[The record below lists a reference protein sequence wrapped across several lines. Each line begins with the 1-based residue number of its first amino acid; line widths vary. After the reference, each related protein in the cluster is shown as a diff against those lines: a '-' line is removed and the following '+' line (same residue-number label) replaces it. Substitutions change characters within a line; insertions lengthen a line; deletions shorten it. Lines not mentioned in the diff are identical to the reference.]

1 MSEKRKDNKGRVL
14 RNGESQRSDGMY
26 MYRFSDA
33 GGVRRTI
40 YSWRLV
46 ETDKIP
52 AGKRT
57 CEPLREMERQLE
69 RDTEDGIQSFVA
81 NKITLNEMFAKH
93 MSLKKGI
100 KQTTKN
106 NYYNLYNS
114 YLKDEFGERYISSIK
129 YSDVKRHYL
138 HLYFDRGLKPRTIID
153 VDKTFRP
160 IFNLAVRDGYIR
172 LNPANDVIKEIKKEN
187 NWEQVKRHALTITQQ
202 NNFIDYV
209 ANSPK
214 HSYWLN
220 LFTVFLGTGGRAGE
234 ILGLRWEDCDF
245 KRNMISINHNLLYIA
260 KNGKHQFIITTPKTE
275 AGKRE
280 IPMLKD
286 VRKALLNEKEKQLRT
301 GFNRLEV
308 DGYSGFIFKNKHD
321 NLVTH
326 SILNNAI
333 KSIIHDYNQD
343 ELERAKKERRKPQL
357 LPHFS
362 LHNLRHTFCTRFCEH
377 ETDLKI
383 IQEVMG
389 HAKISTT
396 MDVYNEVTQERK
408 ETSLANLEGKIK
420 IS

>member
-52 AGKRT
+52 TGKRT
-57 CEPLREMERQLE
+57 CDPLREMERQLE

-81 NKITLNEMFAKH
+81 SKITLNEMFAKH

-153 VDKTFRP
+153 VDKTLRP

-187 NWEQVKRHALTITQQ
+187 NWEQEKRHALTITQQ